1 MKNQLSR
8 LLPGFTWK
16 RLGLI
21 LLGAGIVSF
30 GLYNIH
36 QQCGVTEGGVLG
48 AVLLIHHWLGLPAS
62 VVTPVLDLSCYAL
75 AMKVLGGEFIRW
87 SIASTACVSAF
98 FRLWEVWP
106 PMLPNLSR
114 HPLAAALLGALFVGV
129 GVGLIVRQGGSSGGD
144 DALALS
150 IARLTGLRV
159 AKAYLFTDLTV
170 LALSLSYIPVKRIAY
185 SLVTVTLS
193 SWLIDRI
200 HGAGKNSIKEQ

>member
-48 AVLLIHHWLGLPAS
+48 TVLLIHHWLGLPAS
-62 VVTPVLDLSCYAL
+62 VITPILDLSCYAL

-87 SIASTACVSAF
+87 SIASTAQSRKQDDHIEAVRPIPAGHEIAEPGQEATAC
-98 FRLWEVWP
+98 
-106 PMLPNLSR
+106 LPQPKADFVHRETTLNALRFMYYYIASFTNFNLM
-114 HPLAAALLGALFVGV
+114 
-129 GVGLIVRQGGSSGGD
+129 Q
-144 DALALS
+144 
-150 IARLTGLRV
+150 
-159 AKAYLFTDLTV
+159 
-170 LALSLSYIPVKRIAY
+170 
-185 SLVTVTLS
+185 
-193 SWLIDRI
+193 
-200 HGAGKNSIKEQ
+200 

>member
-62 VVTPVLDLSCYAL
+62 IITDRKSVV
-75 AMKVLGGEFIRW
+75 
-87 SIASTACVSAF
+87 
-98 FRLWEVWP
+98 
-106 PMLPNLSR
+106 
-114 HPLAAALLGALFVGV
+114 
-129 GVGLIVRQGGSSGGD
+129 
-144 DALALS
+144 
-150 IARLTGLRV
+150 
-159 AKAYLFTDLTV
+159 
-170 LALSLSYIPVKRIAY
+170 
-185 SLVTVTLS
+185 
-193 SWLIDRI
+193 
-200 HGAGKNSIKEQ
+200 